1 MTAAAAMPA
10 LVAHGLGLPVAQTN
24 PSFVNDLFNGFWWIV
39 IVKALLVLI
48 VFLSAPMVVGYME
61 HKVLAHMQHRL
72 GPMYAGGF
80 HGWAQLIADGVKF
93 VQKEDVIPNAAD
105 RWVFGLAPAVA
116 MIPYILLFA
125 VIPFD
130 GGIYAENL
138 DVGIFFVVA
147 VTSIS
152 VIGILMAGWSSANKF
167 SLIGALRAAAQL
179 IAYELP
185 LILAAV
191 AVVMQASGLVPGSD
205 GHSSLSLLFITEA
218 QQKLWFV
225 FPQIVGFVIF
235 MVAAVAELT
244 RPPFDMPIADSEII
258 FGAYTEYSGLRFA
271 FFLLAEYGGIVA
283 LSAIASVLFLG
294 GFQPLPFLSFIPGW
308 MWMAGKIMGLAF
320 FIIWLRATYPR
331 LREDQLQRFSWVGLI
346 PLALLN
352 LMVTAFLK
360 VAVG

>member
-1 MTAAAAMPA
+1 VTATAAMLATPG
-10 LVAHGLGLPVAQTN
+10 V
-24 PSFVNDLFNGFWWIV
+24 SIVNDLFDQFWLILV
-39 IVKALLVLI
+39 IKAALVLL

-72 GPMYAGGF
+72 GPMYAGRF

-93 VQKEDVIPNAAD
+93 VQKEDVIPRAAD
-105 RWVFGLAPAVA
+105 RWVFALAPAVA

-130 GGIYAENL
+130 DNLFAENL
-138 DVGIFFVVA
+138 DVGIFYVLA
-147 VTSIS
+147 ASSIS
-152 VIGILMAGWSSANKF
+152 VIGVLMAGWASANKF

-191 AVVMQASGLVPGSD
+191 AVVMQAEG
-205 GHSSLSLLFITEA
+205 LSLITIAES
-218 QQKLWFV
+218 QQDYWYV
-225 FPQIVGFVIF
+225 FPQVVGFGIF
-235 MVAAVAELT
+235 MMASLAELT

-258 FGAYTEYSGLRFA
+258 FGAYTEYTGLRFA

-283 LSAIASVLFLG
+283 LSAIASVLYLG
-294 GFQPLPFLSFIPGW
+294 AYQPLPGLAFVPGW
-308 MWMAGKIMGLAF
+308 MWMSGKVGGLAF

-331 LREDQLQRFSWVGLI
+331 LREDQLQRLSWVVLI
-346 PLALLN
+346 PIALVNIL
-352 LMVTAFLK
+352 VTAWLK
-360 VAVG
+360 VAF

>member
-1 MTAAAAMPA
+1 MTAA
-10 LVAHGLGLPVAQTN
+10 LAHQLGLHVAQAN
-24 PSFVNDLFNGFWWIV
+24 PSFVNDLFTGFWLIL
-39 IVKALLVLI
+39 IVKSLLVLI

-61 HKVLAHMQHRL
+61 HKVLAHSQARL
-72 GPMYAGGF
+72 GPWYAGRF

-116 MIPYILLFA
+116 MIPYIVLFA

-147 VTSIS
+147 VSSIS

-191 AVVMQASGLVPGSD
+191 AVVLQSSGLGINPP
-205 GHSSLSLLFITEA
+205 GHSSLSLVNITEA
-218 QQKLWFV
+218 QQNLWFV
-225 FPQIVGFVIF
+225 FPQIVGFGIFVI
-235 MVAAVAELT
+235 AALAELT

-294 GFQPLPFLSFIPGW
+294 GYQGLPLLGFVPGW
-308 MWMAGKIMGLAF
+308 MWMAGKILGLSF

-331 LREDQLQRFSWVGLI
+331 MREDQLQRFSWIGLI

-352 LMVTAFLK
+352 LMITAVLK
-360 VAVG
+360 VAVS

>member
-1 MTAAAAMPA
+1 VTEALAPASSLAAH
-10 LVAHGLGLPVAQTN
+10 LLAQAN
-24 PSFVNDLFNGFWWIV
+24 PSFVNSLFENFWV
-39 IVKALLVLI
+39 ILVVKAALVLI

-72 GPMYAGGF
+72 GPMYAGRF

-93 VQKEDVIPNAAD
+93 VQKEDIVPRAAD
-105 RWVFGLAPAVA
+105 RWVFALAPAVA

-138 DVGIFFVVA
+138 DVGIFFVLA
-147 VTSIS
+147 ASSIS
-152 VIGILMAGWSSANKF
+152 VIGILMAGWASANKF

-185 LILAAV
+185 LILAAAAVVLQASVSAGGV
-191 AVVMQASGLVPGSD
+191 AV
-205 GHSSLSLLFITEA
+205 SSLSLLFIAER
-218 QQKLWFV
+218 QQDIWFV
-225 FPQIVGFVIF
+225 FPQIVGFMIF
-235 MVAAVAELT
+235 MISAIAELT

-283 LSAIASVLFLG
+283 LSAIASVLYLG
-294 GFQPLPFLSFIPGW
+294 AYQPLPFLSFIPGW
-308 MWMAGKIMGLAF
+308 IWMSGKIMGLSF

-331 LREDQLQRFSWVGLI
+331 LREDQLQRFSWTLLI

-352 LMVTAFLK
+352 IMVTAVIK
-360 VAVG
+360 VATR